1 MPHCRLFNT
10 IPDQQNIHITPKE
23 IEQLVIARLLVLPEG
38 KKISIGSEGEFTKN
52 ELIDRVKQGDELGKK
67 MIEVE
72 LDYLRS
78 LKDITK
84 DILADE

>member
-1 MPHCRLFNT
+1 MGKRKRK
-10 IPDQQNIHITPKE
+10 IKREVKD
-23 IEQLVIARLLVLPEG
+23 LVIARLGVLSPN

>member
-1 MPHCRLFNT
+1 M
-10 IPDQQNIHITPKE
+10 PDQQNIHITPKE